1 MVARLGGQCEGVTLK
16 GRLCKRP
23 ATVVYGLRG
32 GGEAGYCTLKLAGL
46 VTCGSVGWAAVF
58 WLLVFPVPVPYV
70 Y

>member
-1 MVARLGGQCEGVTLK
+1 MMGWGC
-16 GRLCKRP
+16 
-23 ATVVYGLRG
+23 
-32 GGEAGYCTLKLAGL
+32 LKLAGL